1 MKDEQTEYFLHLLSA
16 LVEAHGKQAASL
28 ERIAQS
34 LEDIDD
40 RIYNLPYRLKQEGI
54 L

>member
-1 MKDEQTEYFLHLLSA
+1 MTKEQTEYLLHLLGA
-16 LVEAHGKQAASL
+16 LVEVQQAQAASL

-40 RIYNLPYRLKQEGI
+40 RIYNLPYRLKQEGV